1 MPDPEM
7 DPLIKEVT
15 CAYVEGEHH
24 FEIVLSRANL
34 NHLLAGCPHADC
46 LIGRTREG
54 LSFRLFS
61 GPGAMPKSFRFA
73 GDGYY
78 SSIGRPGEPLPP
90 NFTKEEFDRLA
101 EKSDQGLI
109 DAIKNS
115 KEIPM
120 EMQTDRGTDNVGF
133 VKIRIEE

>member
-1 MPDPEM
+1 MSTPEM
-7 DPLIKEVT
+7 SPMMKVN
-15 CAYVEGEHH
+15 EGAEGNNRL

-34 NHLLAGCPHADC
+34 NHLLAGCPYADC
-46 LIGRTREG
+46 LIGRTKEG

-61 GPGAMPKSFRFA
+61 EPGAMPKVFRLG

-78 SSIGRPGEPLPP
+78 SSIGRPSEPLPP
-90 NFTKEEFDRLA
+90 HFTKEEFDRLA

-109 DAIKNS
+109 NAIKNS
-115 KEIPM
+115 GKIPM
-120 EMQTDRGTDNVGF
+120 EMRTEQGDINAGF